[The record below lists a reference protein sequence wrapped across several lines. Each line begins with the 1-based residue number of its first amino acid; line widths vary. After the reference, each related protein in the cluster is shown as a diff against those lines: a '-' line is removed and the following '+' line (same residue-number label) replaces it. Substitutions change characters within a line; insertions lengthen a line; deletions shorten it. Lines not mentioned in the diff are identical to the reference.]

1 MLDAG
6 FLMIVQLTKPSSIKN
21 PASSIQ
27 HPAMILQQIVE
38 STKVRVEK
46 AKEGRTWQQLEK
58 LLPENEA
65 TRPFAAALKHE
76 NRLGL
81 IAEIKKRSPSKGVIA
96 PDFDHRKMAEIYRDS
111 QADCLSVLTEP
122 EYFAGELAYLK
133 EARAISGKP
142 CLRKDFIIDE
152 WQIVEARLYGA
163 DCILLIA
170 AILTD
175 WQIRAFKH
183 MAHRYGMDALVE
195 IHDET
200 EAKRA
205 VANGCDFIGINNRDL
220 KTFEVDLA
228 TTERLRPLLP
238 DEVIVV
244 AESGVSTHADAQRLR
259 NAGADAL
266 LVGESLMKSGDA
278 AGAIAEL
285 LR

>member
-1 MLDAG
+1 
-6 FLMIVQLTKPSSIKN
+6 
-21 PASSIQ
+21 
-27 HPAMILQQIVE
+27 MILQQIVE
-38 STKVRVEK
+38 STKIRVEK
-46 AKEGRTWQQLEK
+46 SKDGRTWQQLEK
-58 LLPENEA
+58 LLPEGDA
-65 TRPFAAALKHE
+65 PRGFKAALKHPD
-76 NRLGL
+76 RLGL
-81 IAEIKKRSPSKGVIA
+81 IAEIKKASPSKGIIA
-96 PDFDHRKMAEIYRDS
+96 PNFDHRNQAEIYKNS
-111 QADCLSVLTEP
+111 LADCLSVLTEP
-122 EYFAGELAYLK
+122 EYFQGDLSHLK
-133 EARAISGKP
+133 DAREVSGKP
-142 CLRKDFIIDE
+142 CIRKDFIIDE
-152 WQIVEARLYGA
+152 WQIVEARLHGA

-220 KTFEVDLA
+220 KTFHVDLA
-228 TTERLRPLLP
+228 TTEKLRPLLP
-238 DEVIVV
+238 DDALVV
-244 AESGVSTHADAQRLR
+244 AESGVFTRQDAQRLR

-278 AGAIAEL
+278 ASAIEEL